1 MKNQINLYKIVIILL
16 LILLNFVLSQDKGL
30 DYYNNQEFKAARE
43 YYESILQKSNSNSEA
58 QLGRGSSSFQLGDF
72 TTAKDAFEESLESGD
87 NSIKSKALYNLG
99 NILYKNENSEDALS
113 FYRKALE
120 LNPNDKEAKFNYE
133 LLRYRPD
140 PQEEDQKN
148 EDKNKQDQDQQQE
161 QDQDQQQEQDQDQ
174 QEQQQ
179 KDQEVSDEEKS
190 QDMKQAE
197 SILDALKQDEQVM
210 QKKQIARS
218 KSRKLEKDW

>member
-1 MKNQINLYKIVIILL
+1 MKRQINIFKTVIIFFI
-16 LILLNFVLSQDKGL
+16 ILLNFILSQDKGL
-30 DYYNNQEFKAARE
+30 DFYNNQEFEAAKT
-43 YYESILQKSNSNSEA
+43 YYESILQKSSSNSKA
-58 QLGRGSSSFQLGDF
+58 HLGRGSSSFQLGDF

-99 NILYKNENSEDALS
+99 NIFYKNEKSEDAIA

-120 LNPNDKEAKFNYE
+120 LNPDDKEAKYNYE
-133 LLRYRPD
+133 LLKYKTD
-140 PQEEDQKN
+140 PPEEDQKN
-148 EDKNKQDQDQQQE
+148 EDKNKEQQE
-161 QDQDQQQEQDQDQ
+161 QDQQQDQEQQQEQ
-174 QEQQQ
+174 
-179 KDQEVSDEEKS
+179 DQEVSDEEKS

>member
-1 MKNQINLYKIVIILL
+1 MKRQINIFKTVIIFYI
-16 LILLNFVLSQDKGL
+16 ILLNFILSQDKGL
-30 DYYNNQEFKAARE
+30 DFYNNQEFEAAKT
-43 YYESILQKSNSNSEA
+43 YYESILQKSSSKSKA
-58 QLGRGSSSFQLGDF
+58 HLGRGSSSFQLGDF
-72 TTAKDAFEESLESGD
+72 TTAKDAFEESFESGD

-99 NILYKNENSEDALS
+99 NIFYKNEKSEDAIA

-120 LNPNDKEAKFNYE
+120 LNPDDKEAKYNYE
-133 LLRYRPD
+133 LLKYKPD
-140 PQEEDQKN
+140 PPEEDQKN
-148 EDKNKQDQDQQQE
+148 EDKNKEQQE
-161 QDQDQQQEQDQDQ
+161 QDQQDQEQHQEQDQQQDQ
-174 QEQQQ
+174 E
-179 KDQEVSDEEKS
+179 QEVSDEEKS